1 MKRDNFDV
9 DVYVFDDD
17 TYHIEKVFSMI
28 EKKWKLSINEKEIF
42 DYVMETFMSG
52 DLEKIKQLK

>member
-28 EKKWKLSINEKEIF
+28 EKK
-42 DYVMETFMSG
+42 
-52 DLEKIKQLK
+52 